1 MMSRIRSNYF
11 FAAGFVLLA
20 AYFFFAYDTS
30 VYDHLHQR
38 LFLLDAHYFREF
50 SLYPGGLSE
59 WAFLFFNQFI
69 RFNEFGS
76 LFVPAVIVSVSIPVY
91 HVLRRT
97 GAFRQPLFPAFL
109 PAALLLGLQN
119 DYRFP
124 LLVPE
129 KSLLMLIFF
138 WIGTSSSR
146 SVKAALILLS
156 GPVYYLLGGWFF
168 LWTILLCALHE
179 ILSSRDS
186 LRFGFAAAWLTAGL
200 ACPYIASRWMFSI
213 TLKEAYLYSVPSE
226 YYFEPFMFKPDFL
239 YYAFFLSVPALLTAC
254 FIRMKFFKSK
264 NAGGDPGRNPSGRRA
279 AQAAGVLL
287 AGVCMLILTS
297 NPQEKKKI
305 QIDRFAGQGRWSE
318 LLSLSREI
326 RGYDRLV
333 NFQVNRAMA
342 QTGVLLDS
350 LFTADQALGTDGLF
364 IDRILGSQIS
374 MPASD
379 LYFDLGHVN
388 ASQVMAFEA
397 ATKFKYDP
405 RVVMRLFMTHL
416 INGKTGAARSYL
428 NLIGKSL
435 LHRGWARRNR
445 RLLSDSA
452 AAADPLVRVKRL
464 RRPKADFFI
473 DRQHPAGGLVR
484 LFGENPDN
492 KPAFDYWA
500 ACQLL
505 ERKVGNLAGN
515 LELFT
520 KMGYAGLPQAVEE
533 AVLLYNMISPSKIP
547 LQKYGIR
554 PQTVRR
560 FLGFNTIL
568 ARHRMD
574 PSGAQN
580 ILKTEFADTY
590 WYYVRYVSP
599 NVTAQ
604 QLKANRIHEE
614 LY

>member
-1 MMSRIRSNYF
+1 MMSKIRSNYF

-30 VYDHLHQR
+30 IYDHLHQR
-38 LFLLDAHYFREF
+38 LFLPDAHYFREF

-59 WAFLFFNQFI
+59 WAFSFFNQFI

-76 LFVPAVIVSVSIPVY
+76 LFVPALIVSIFVLVY

-97 GAFRQPLFPAFL
+97 GAFRQPLVPAFL

-129 KSLLMLIFF
+129 KSLLMLFF
-138 WIGTSSSR
+138 IWMVASSSR
-146 SVKAALILLS
+146 RVKAALILLS

-168 LWTILLCALHE
+168 LWTILVCALHE
-179 ILSSRDS
+179 IFSSRDS
-186 LRFGFAAAWLTAGL
+186 LRFGIAAAWLTAGL
-200 ACPYIASRWMFSI
+200 ACPYTASRWMFPI
-213 TLKEAYLYSVPSE
+213 TLKEAYLYSVPHE
-226 YYFEPFMFKPDFL
+226 YYFEPFLFKPDLF
-239 YYAFFLSVPALLTAC
+239 YYAFFLSMPALLTAC
-254 FIRMKFFKSK
+254 FIRMNFFKSK
-264 NAGGDPGRNPSGRRA
+264 NAGDDHVRNPSGRWA
-279 AQAAGVLL
+279 AHAAAAIL
-287 AGVCMLILTS
+287 AGACMLILTS

-305 QIDRFAGQGRWSE
+305 QIDRLAGQERWRE
-318 LLSLSREI
+318 LLALSREI
-326 RGYDRLV
+326 KGYDRLV
-333 NFQVNRAMA
+333 NFQANRAMA
-342 QTGVLLDS
+342 RTGVLLDS

-364 IDRILGSQIS
+364 IDRILGSQIAL
-374 MPASD
+374 PASD
-379 LYFDLGHVN
+379 LYFDLGHIN

-405 RVVMRLFMTHL
+405 RVVKRLFMTHL

-435 LHRGWARRNR
+435 LHRRWARRNQ

-452 AAADPLVRVKRL
+452 AAVDPIIRLKRL

-473 DRQHPAGGLVR
+473 DRLHPAGGLVR
-484 LFGENPDN
+484 LFEENPDN

-505 ERKVGNLAGN
+505 ERKAGNIVGN
-515 LELFT
+515 LELFR
-520 KMGYAGLPQAVEE
+520 KMGYARLPQAVEE
-533 AVLLYNMISPSKIP
+533 AVLLYNMISPSKMP
-547 LQKYGIR
+547 LQQYDIR
-554 PQTVRR
+554 PRTVRR
-560 FLGFNTIL
+560 FLRFNTIL

-574 PSGAQN
+574 PSGAQKL
-580 ILKTEFADTY
+580 LKTEFADTY

-599 NVTAQ
+599 SVTAR
-604 QLKANRIHEE
+604 QLKADRIHEE